1 MVVVVVVVGDVIMA
15 KEESLK
21 FDIGGE
27 INVNGESVAERSVG
41 TVVDIGIFVLVVVVD
56 DDDDDGKYGGGGGRG
71 GDI

>member
-1 MVVVVVVVGDVIMA
+1 MLFVVVVVVGDVIMA

-21 FDIGGE
+21 FDNGGE

-41 TVVDIGIFVLVVVVD
+41 TVVESGIVAV
-56 DDDDDGKYGGGGGRG
+56 DDDDGKDGGGGGGGRV

>member
-1 MVVVVVVVGDVIMA
+1 MLFVVVVVVVGDVIMA

-21 FDIGGE
+21 FDNGGE

-41 TVVDIGIFVLVVVVD
+41 TVVESGIVVVD
-56 DDDDDGKYGGGGGRG
+56 DDDDGKDGGGGG

>member
-1 MVVVVVVVGDVIMA
+1 MVVVVVVGDVIMA
-15 KEESLK
+15 KDESLK

-41 TVVDIGIFVLVVVVD
+41 TVVDIGIFVLVVVVVV
-56 DDDDDGKYGGGGGRG
+56 DDDDDGKYGGGGRG